1 MGEESR
7 SFEREADYYR
17 RYCNELG
24 ASLFRLQEEQ
34 SQAFR
39 SARRSRTVVKLLRE
53 AYRLG
58 DVAMSTHDVGGPMLE
73 LLVEN
78 TLCDRAMLLREESVG
93 SGVFLVAQAIGL
105 ANRALGGPIVVPSAP
120 AFLYTT
126 AAQTTPNPSAEAV
139 VAGLGVS
146 FVLWAYDGSTGHA
159 LVIGNSLESN
169 LSRPFEAGDQE
180 LIEAALSIYLDVL
193 YRKTA
198 EAELRQAKQVAEAAG
213 VARAAGLAALADEL
227 REPLSA
233 IADLAETL
241 RSRGHLA
248 RLQPPT
254 SEADARAG
262 DADNFD
268 AAEEIVTLS
277 RYLKMLVEGAAEQPE
292 ALASALS
299 LDVEWVPIDELLRPA
314 IAAVRAASVTH
325 GVDVDQVLPR
335 RRTAVLV
342 DRRRMQHV
350 LQYLLASVMRGS
362 PSGGRLRMAAS
373 RLSDGGL
380 EVVMTAIA
388 NPMNGGEATMSR
400 RTLILDVP
408 DGPNIAI
415 PRAITRAH
423 GGTLS
428 LDVSPAGRL
437 VARVVLPAR
446 STRDFELSEEISS
459 AFGS

>member
-7 SFEREADYYR
+7 SFEREVNYYR

-105 ANRALGGPIVVPSAP
+105 PNKALGGPISVPAPP

-126 AAQTTPNPSAEAV
+126 AAQGAPSGSASAV
-139 VAGLGVS
+139 VDGMGVA
-146 FVLWAYDGSTGHA
+146 FVLWAYDASTGHA
-159 LVIGNSLESN
+159 LVIGNSAETN
-169 LSRPFEAGDQE
+169 LSRPFEAADQE

-198 EAELRQAKQVAEAAG
+198 EAQLRQAKHIAEAAG
-213 VARAAGLAALADEL
+213 SARAAGLAALADEL
-227 REPLSA
+227 REPLNA
-233 IADLAETL
+233 IADLAHTL
-241 RSRGHLA
+241 RTGDRQHGEGDN
-248 RLQPPT
+248 P
-254 SEADARAG
+254 AD
-262 DADNFD
+262 
-268 AAEEIVTLS
+268 EILTLS
-277 RYLKMLVEGAAEQPE
+277 RYLLMLVDGASEQPE
-292 ALASALS
+292 TLPAVLS
-299 LDVEWVPIDELLRPA
+299 LDVEWIPVDELLRF
-314 IAAVRAASVTH
+314 AVASVHPATVAQ
-325 GVDVDQVLPR
+325 GVEIETVMPR

-350 LQYLLASVMRGS
+350 LQYLLASVMRGA
-362 PSGGRLRMAAS
+362 PAGGRLRVNAS
-373 RLSDGGL
+373 RRSDGGL
-380 EVVMTAIA
+380 EIA
-388 NPMNGGEATMSR
+388 MSAASNPMRGDDMRPSR
-400 RTLILDVP
+400 TPLTSVP
-408 DGPNIAI
+408 DGPNVAI
-415 PRAITRAH
+415 PRAIAKAH
-423 GGTLS
+423 GGTLTVE
-428 LDVSPAGRL
+428 VSPLGRL
-437 VARVVLPAR
+437 IARVVLPAPH
-446 STRDFELSEEISS
+446 TRDFELSEETSS
-459 AFGS
+459 AFG